1 MSNQPRSTRPMTA
14 AETKRHR
21 QPALPSPRLFIGIIV
36 LLLGSFLAWAWG
48 FELDEV
54 TTGIGK
60 IVPSAHE
67 QTIQSLE
74 GGILKKLYVSAG
86 DIVEKGQTLAQL
98 DIIKSESAVQESR
111 SQYRAALAMVSRL
124 RAEVDGTALT
134 FPDELADQPRLIQS
148 QTQLYTSRRTRLQT
162 TIAGLNTELELVRQE
177 LHMTAPYVAKGAA
190 SAVDVLRLRRQMSEL
205 QNKLADTRSQYLV
218 QAREALAKASSDVQA
233 LRSVM
238 RGRQDSL
245 SRSTLKAPVR
255 GIVKNV
261 EVTTTGGVIPP
272 NGKLM
277 TIVPLDDRI
286 LVEARISPRDIAFIH
301 PSQKALVKITA
312 YDYSIYGALKGRVTI
327 ISPDTLQDEVKR
339 DEFYYR
345 VYIQTD
351 SAHLE
356 NRAQQKFPILPGMI
370 ATVDIRTGQKT
381 VLDYLLKPFNKAQE
395 ALRER

>member
-1 MSNQPRSTRPMTA
+1 MLQREPQLPRASLTLWLIL
-14 AETKRHR
+14 
-21 QPALPSPRLFIGIIV
+21 Q
-36 LLLGSFLAWAWG
+36 LLSSFLAWAWY
-48 FELDEV
+48 FELAEV

-74 GGILKKLYVSAG
+74 GGILQKLYVRTG

-111 SQYRAALAMVSRL
+111 SRYIAALATAARL
-124 RAEVDGTALT
+124 RAEVDGAELT
-134 FPDELADQPRLIQS
+134 FPAELDAQPQLTRAE
-148 QTQLYTSRRTRLQT
+148 TQLYQSRRNSLETR
-162 TIAGLNTELELVRQE
+162 IAGLKAELDLVGKELR
-177 LHMTAPYVAKGAA
+177 MTAPYVAKGAV
-190 SAVDVLRLRRQMSEL
+190 SAVDVLRLRRQISEL

-218 QAREALAKASSDVQA
+218 KAREELAKASADVQS
-233 LRSVM
+233 LRSVI

-245 SRSTLKAPVR
+245 SRSTLTAPVR
-255 GIVKNV
+255 GIVKDV

-277 TIVPLDDRI
+277 TIVPLDDSI

-301 PSQKALVKITA
+301 PQQSALVKVTA
-312 YDYSIYGALKGRVTI
+312 YDYSIYGGLKGQVTI
-327 ISPDTLQDEVKR
+327 ISPDTIQDEVRR

-345 VYIQTD
+345 VYIKTD
-351 SAHLE
+351 SAQLE
-356 NRAQQKFPILPGMI
+356 NRAQQTFPIFPGMI
-370 ATVDIRTGQKT
+370 ATVDISTGKKT